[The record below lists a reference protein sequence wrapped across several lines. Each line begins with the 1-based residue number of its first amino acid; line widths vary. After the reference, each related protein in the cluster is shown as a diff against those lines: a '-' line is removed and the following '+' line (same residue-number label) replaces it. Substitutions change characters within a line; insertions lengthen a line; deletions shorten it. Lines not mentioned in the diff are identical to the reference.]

1 MTHSCWSPPGSWSVA
16 RRYRCTEGETPSAD
30 RKSTRLNSSH
40 ITISYAVF
48 CLKKKKKT
56 NENTTT
62 ETKQTNNNSHAHA
75 PDTPRDLHTLPRA
88 KTNRRHRS
96 QSDQHNIPGVTVR
109 NEP

>member
-56 NENTTT
+56 NQNTIKNPKVRKHKVNEIQQYTRQRGLVDSIYD
-62 ETKQTNNNSHAHA
+62 KVSKHVDD
-75 PDTPRDLHTLPRA
+75 DT
-88 KTNRRHRS
+88 
-96 QSDQHNIPGVTVR
+96 G
-109 NEP
+109 